1 MAKIH
6 WLGTGLSA
14 IPGLK
19 MLIENGHSVLVYN
32 RTVEKAIKALSNV
45 KGDYQVFVFSLQSLE
60 ENVAAGDI
68 VVSMLPGN
76 FHVPVAELC
85 LSLNAHFVSSSYI
98 SDEMRA
104 LNDAAKEKN
113 LCFVNEVGLDPGI
126 DHSMSHALVD
136 EYKNSPKYSSNN
148 EHSFLSY
155 CGGLSDVPN
164 DFCYKFSWSPLGV
177 LKALM
182 STSVSIRNGDIF
194 TVTKPWESVELYPL
208 PMPWGE
214 DEFEVY
220 PNRDSLPF
228 IEQYQM
234 DDGLQIKQFVR
245 GTLRYKGWKNA
256 WGDIFLEVDTL
267 DASIADARLKEISDD
282 LWDRYSYKDGEVDRV
297 ILTVELKVENEDE
310 NESTEPESNVSEGE
324 DREDIEVDKEVRV
337 DEDGN
342 EEELSKEQG
351 RCRVVKNCRQP
362 GSEWRQGR
370 HETGG
375 RTRWGRTHG
384 SKYAGRDA
392 RWAYGNAGAGRYGRP
407 QCNGLW

>member
-1 MAKIH
+1 MTNIH

-32 RTVEKAIKALSNV
+32 RTVEKAIKALSDV

-136 EYKNSPKYSSNN
+136 DYKNSPEFSANN

-155 CGGLSDVPN
+155 CGGLSDIPN

-228 IEQYQM
+228 IDQYQM
-234 DDGLQIKQFVR
+234 DDGLKIKQFVR

-256 WGDIFLEVDTL
+256 WGDIFSEVDTL
-267 DASIADARLKEISDD
+267 DASIAEARLKEISDD

-297 ILTVELKVENEDE
+297 ILTVELKVENDTEVVWHKQFLMDTRGNDNGSAMAQLVSCSVALAVE
-310 NESTEPESNVSEGE
+310 AVLGNEISSGVTAAPHQSKLVTRWL
-324 DREDIEVDKEVRV
+324 DQAEDISDHFVLIDHL
-337 DEDGN
+337 N
-342 EEELSKEQG
+342 
-351 RCRVVKNCRQP
+351 
-362 GSEWRQGR
+362 
-370 HETGG
+370 
-375 RTRWGRTHG
+375 
-384 SKYAGRDA
+384 
-392 RWAYGNAGAGRYGRP
+392 
-407 QCNGLW
+407 

>member
-19 MLIENGHSVLVYN
+19 MLIENGHTVLVYN
-32 RTVEKAIKALSNV
+32 RTVEKAIKALSDL
-45 KGDYQVFVFSLQSLE
+45 KGDYQVFPFSLHSVE
-60 ENVAAGDI
+60 ENVAVGDI

-136 EYKNSPKYSSNN
+136 DYKNSPKYSSNN

-182 STSVSIRNGDIF
+182 STSVSIRNGDVY

-256 WGDIFLEVDTL
+256 WGDIFSEVDTL
-267 DASIADARLKEISDD
+267 DASIAEARLKEISDD
-282 LWDRYSYKDGEVDRV
+282 LWDKYSYTDGEVDRV
-297 ILTVELKVENEDE
+297 ILTVELKVENDTEVVWHKQYLMDTLGNDNGSAMAQLVSCSVALAVE
-310 NESTEPESNVSEGE
+310 AVLGNEISSGVTAAPHQSKLVSRWL
-324 DREDIEVDKEVRV
+324 DQAEDISDHFVLIDHL
-337 DEDGN
+337 N
-342 EEELSKEQG
+342 
-351 RCRVVKNCRQP
+351 
-362 GSEWRQGR
+362 
-370 HETGG
+370 
-375 RTRWGRTHG
+375 
-384 SKYAGRDA
+384 
-392 RWAYGNAGAGRYGRP
+392 
-407 QCNGLW
+407 

>member
-19 MLIENGHSVLVYN
+19 MLIENGHTVLVYN
-32 RTVEKAIKALSNV
+32 RTVEKAIKALADL
-45 KGDYQVFVFSLQSLE
+45 KGDYQVFPFSLHSVE

-136 EYKNSPKYSSNN
+136 EYKKSPKYSSNN

-182 STSVSIRNGDIF
+182 STSVSIRNGDVY

-256 WGDIFLEVDTL
+256 WGDIFSEVDTL
-267 DASIADARLKEISDD
+267 DASIAEARLKEISDD
-282 LWDRYSYKDGEVDRV
+282 LWDRYSYTDGEVDRV
-297 ILTVELKVENEDE
+297 ILTVELKVENDTEVVWHKQYLMDTLGNDNGSAMAQLVSCSVALAVE
-310 NESTEPESNVSEGE
+310 AVLGNEISSGVTAAPHQSKLVSRWL
-324 DREDIEVDKEVRV
+324 DQAEDISDHFVLIDHLK
-337 DEDGN
+337 
-342 EEELSKEQG
+342 
-351 RCRVVKNCRQP
+351 
-362 GSEWRQGR
+362 
-370 HETGG
+370 
-375 RTRWGRTHG
+375 
-384 SKYAGRDA
+384 
-392 RWAYGNAGAGRYGRP
+392 
-407 QCNGLW
+407 

>member
-1 MAKIH
+1 MTNIH

-32 RTVEKAIKALSNV
+32 RTVEKAIKALSDV

-85 LSLNAHFVSSSYI
+85 LSVNAHFVSSSYI

-136 EYKNSPKYSSNN
+136 DYKNSPKYSSNN

-182 STSVSIRNGDIF
+182 STSVSIRNGDIL

-234 DDGLQIKQFVR
+234 DDGLKIKQFVR

-256 WGDIFLEVDTL
+256 WGDIFSEVDTL
-267 DASIADARLKEISDD
+267 DASIAEARLKEISDD
-282 LWDRYSYKDGEVDRV
+282 LWDRYSYTDGEVDRV
-297 ILTVELKVENEDE
+297 ILTVELKVENDTEVVWHKQYLMDTLGNDNGSAMAQLVSCSVALAVE
-310 NESTEPESNVSEGE
+310 AVLGNEISSGVTAAPHQNKLVTRWL
-324 DREDIEVDKEVRV
+324 DQAEDISDHFVLIDHL
-337 DEDGN
+337 N
-342 EEELSKEQG
+342 
-351 RCRVVKNCRQP
+351 
-362 GSEWRQGR
+362 
-370 HETGG
+370 
-375 RTRWGRTHG
+375 
-384 SKYAGRDA
+384 
-392 RWAYGNAGAGRYGRP
+392 
-407 QCNGLW
+407 

>member
-19 MLIENGHSVLVYN
+19 MLIENGHTVLVYN
-32 RTVEKAIKALSNV
+32 RTVEKAIKALSDL
-45 KGDYQVFVFSLQSLE
+45 KGDYQVFPFSLHSVE
-60 ENVAAGDI
+60 ENVAAGDV

-228 IEQYQM
+228 IDQYQM
-234 DDGLQIKQFVR
+234 DDGLKIKQFVR

-256 WGDIFLEVDTL
+256 WGDIFSEVDTL
-267 DASIADARLKEISDD
+267 DASIAEARLKEISDD

-297 ILTVELKVENEDE
+297 ILTVELKVENDTEVVWHKQYLMDTRGNDNGSAMAQLVSCSVALAVE
-310 NESTEPESNVSEGE
+310 AVLGNEILSGVTAAPHQNKLVTRWL
-324 DREDIEVDKEVRV
+324 DQAEDISDHFVLIDHL
-337 DEDGN
+337 N
-342 EEELSKEQG
+342 
-351 RCRVVKNCRQP
+351 
-362 GSEWRQGR
+362 
-370 HETGG
+370 
-375 RTRWGRTHG
+375 
-384 SKYAGRDA
+384 
-392 RWAYGNAGAGRYGRP
+392 
-407 QCNGLW
+407 

>member
-19 MLIENGHSVLVYN
+19 MLIENGHTVLVYN
-32 RTVEKAIKALSNV
+32 RTVEKAIKALSDL
-45 KGDYQVFVFSLQSLE
+45 KGDYQVFPFSLHSVE
-60 ENVAAGDI
+60 ENVAAGDL

-136 EYKNSPKYSSNN
+136 DYKNSPKYSSNN

-182 STSVSIRNGDIF
+182 STSVSIRNGDVY

-256 WGDIFLEVDTL
+256 WGDIFSEVDTL
-267 DASIADARLKEISDD
+267 DASIAEARLKEISDD
-282 LWDRYSYKDGEVDRV
+282 LWDRYSYTDGEVDRV
-297 ILTVELKVENEDE
+297 ILTVELKVENDTEVVWHKQYLMDTLGNDNGSAMAQLVSCSVALAVE
-310 NESTEPESNVSEGE
+310 AVLGNEISSGVTAAPHQSKLVSRWL
-324 DREDIEVDKEVRV
+324 DQAEDISDHFVLIDHLK
-337 DEDGN
+337 
-342 EEELSKEQG
+342 
-351 RCRVVKNCRQP
+351 
-362 GSEWRQGR
+362 
-370 HETGG
+370 
-375 RTRWGRTHG
+375 
-384 SKYAGRDA
+384 
-392 RWAYGNAGAGRYGRP
+392 
-407 QCNGLW
+407 

>member
-1 MAKIH
+1 MTNIH

-32 RTVEKAIKALSNV
+32 RTVEKAIKALSDV

-85 LSLNAHFVSSSYI
+85 LSVNAHFVSSSYI

-136 EYKNSPKYSSNN
+136 DYKNSPKYSSNN

-182 STSVSIRNGDIF
+182 STSVSIRNGDVY

-256 WGDIFLEVDTL
+256 WRDIFSEVDTL
-267 DASIADARLKEISDD
+267 DASIAEARLKEISDD

-297 ILTVELKVENEDE
+297 ILTVELKVENDTEVVWHKQYLMDTLGNDNGSAMAQLVSCSVALAVE
-310 NESTEPESNVSEGE
+310 AVLGNEISSGVTAAPHQTKLVSRWL
-324 DREDIEVDKEVRV
+324 DQAEDISDHFVLIDHL
-337 DEDGN
+337 N
-342 EEELSKEQG
+342 
-351 RCRVVKNCRQP
+351 
-362 GSEWRQGR
+362 
-370 HETGG
+370 
-375 RTRWGRTHG
+375 
-384 SKYAGRDA
+384 
-392 RWAYGNAGAGRYGRP
+392 
-407 QCNGLW
+407 

>member
-1 MAKIH
+1 MTNIH

-32 RTVEKAIKALSNV
+32 RTVEKAIKALSDV

-60 ENVAAGDI
+60 ENLAAGDI

-76 FHVPVAELC
+76 FHVPVAELS

-136 EYKNSPKYSSNN
+136 NYKNSPEFSANN

-155 CGGLSDVPN
+155 CGGLSDIPN

-228 IEQYQM
+228 IDQYQM
-234 DDGLQIKQFVR
+234 DDGLKIKQFVR

-256 WGDIFLEVDTL
+256 WGDIFSEVDTL
-267 DASIADARLKEISDD
+267 DASIAEARLKEISDD

-297 ILTVELKVENEDE
+297 ILTVELKVENDTEVVWHKQFLMDTRGNDNGSAMAQLVSCSVSLAVE
-310 NESTEPESNVSEGE
+310 AVLGNEIPSGVTAAPHQNKLVTRWL
-324 DREDIEVDKEVRV
+324 DQAEDISDHFVLIDHL
-337 DEDGN
+337 N
-342 EEELSKEQG
+342 
-351 RCRVVKNCRQP
+351 
-362 GSEWRQGR
+362 
-370 HETGG
+370 
-375 RTRWGRTHG
+375 
-384 SKYAGRDA
+384 
-392 RWAYGNAGAGRYGRP
+392 
-407 QCNGLW
+407 

>member
-1 MAKIH
+1 MTNIH

-32 RTVEKAIKALSNV
+32 RTVEKAIKALSDV

-76 FHVPVAELC
+76 FHVAVAELC

-136 EYKNSPKYSSNN
+136 DYKNSPEFSANN

-155 CGGLSDVPN
+155 CGGLSDIPN

-182 STSVSIRNGDIF
+182 STSVSIRNGDVY

-234 DDGLQIKQFVR
+234 DDGLKIKQFVR

-256 WGDIFLEVDTL
+256 WGDIFSEVDTL
-267 DASIADARLKEISDD
+267 DASIAEARLKEISDD
-282 LWDRYSYKDGEVDRV
+282 LWDRYSYKDEEVDRV
-297 ILTVELKVENEDE
+297 ILTVELKVENDTEVVWHKQYLMDTLGNDNGSAMAQLVSCSVALAVE
-310 NESTEPESNVSEGE
+310 AVLGNEISSGVTAAPHQNKLVTRWL
-324 DREDIEVDKEVRV
+324 DQAEDISDHFVLIDHL
-337 DEDGN
+337 N
-342 EEELSKEQG
+342 
-351 RCRVVKNCRQP
+351 
-362 GSEWRQGR
+362 
-370 HETGG
+370 
-375 RTRWGRTHG
+375 
-384 SKYAGRDA
+384 
-392 RWAYGNAGAGRYGRP
+392 
-407 QCNGLW
+407 

>member
-1 MAKIH
+1 MTNIH

-32 RTVEKAIKALSNV
+32 RTVEKAIKALSDV

-85 LSLNAHFVSSSYI
+85 LSVNAHFVSSSYI

-136 EYKNSPKYSSNN
+136 DYKNSPEFSANN

-155 CGGLSDVPN
+155 CGGLSDIPN

-182 STSVSIRNGDIF
+182 STSVSIRNGDVY

-256 WGDIFLEVDTL
+256 WGDIFSEVDTL
-267 DASIADARLKEISDD
+267 DASIAEARLKEISDD

-297 ILTVELKVENEDE
+297 ILTVELKVENDTEVVWHKQYLMDTRGNDNGSAMAQLVSCSVALAVE
-310 NESTEPESNVSEGE
+310 AVLGNEISSGVTAAPHQSKLVTRWL
-324 DREDIEVDKEVRV
+324 DQAEDISDHFVLIDHL
-337 DEDGN
+337 N
-342 EEELSKEQG
+342 
-351 RCRVVKNCRQP
+351 
-362 GSEWRQGR
+362 
-370 HETGG
+370 
-375 RTRWGRTHG
+375 
-384 SKYAGRDA
+384 
-392 RWAYGNAGAGRYGRP
+392 
-407 QCNGLW
+407 

>member
-19 MLIENGHSVLVYN
+19 MLIENGHTVLVYN
-32 RTVEKAIKALSNV
+32 RTVEKAIKALSDL
-45 KGDYQVFVFSLQSLE
+45 KGDYQVFPFSLHSVE

-182 STSVSIRNGDIF
+182 STSVSIRNGDVY

-256 WGDIFLEVDTL
+256 WRDIFSEVDTL
-267 DASIADARLKEISDD
+267 DASIAEARLKEISDD
-282 LWDRYSYKDGEVDRV
+282 LWDRYSYTDGEVDRV
-297 ILTVELKVENEDE
+297 ILTVELKVENDTEVVWHKQYLMDTLGNDNGSAMAQLVSCSVALAVE
-310 NESTEPESNVSEGE
+310 AVLGNEISSGVTAAPHQTKLVSRWL
-324 DREDIEVDKEVRV
+324 DQAEDISDHFVLIDHL
-337 DEDGN
+337 N
-342 EEELSKEQG
+342 
-351 RCRVVKNCRQP
+351 
-362 GSEWRQGR
+362 
-370 HETGG
+370 
-375 RTRWGRTHG
+375 
-384 SKYAGRDA
+384 
-392 RWAYGNAGAGRYGRP
+392 
-407 QCNGLW
+407 

>member
-19 MLIENGHSVLVYN
+19 MLIENGHTVLVYN
-32 RTVEKAIKALSNV
+32 RTVEKAIKALSDL
-45 KGDYQVFVFSLQSLE
+45 KGDYQVFPFSLHSVE

-182 STSVSIRNGDIF
+182 STSVSIRNGDVY

-256 WGDIFLEVDTL
+256 WRDIFSEVDTL
-267 DASIADARLKEISDD
+267 DVSIAEARLKEISDD
-282 LWDRYSYKDGEVDRV
+282 LWDRYSYMDGEVDRV
-297 ILTVELKVENEDE
+297 ILTVELKVEND
-310 NESTEPESNVSEGE
+310 TEVVWHKQYLMDTLGNDNGSAMAQLVSC
-324 DREDIEVDKEVRV
+324 
-337 DEDGN
+337 
-342 EEELSKEQG
+342 S
-351 RCRVVKNCRQP
+351 VVLAVEAV
-362 GSEWRQGR
+362 SY
-370 HETGG
+370 
-375 RTRWGRTHG
+375 THLTL
-384 SKYAGRDA
+384 
-392 RWAYGNAGAGRYGRP
+392 P
-407 QCNGLW
+407 TILLV

>member
-1 MAKIH
+1 MTNIH

-32 RTVEKAIKALSNV
+32 RTVEKAIKALSDV

-60 ENVAAGDI
+60 ENVATGDI

-76 FHVPVAELC
+76 FHVLVAELC

-136 EYKNSPKYSSNN
+136 DYKNSPEFSANN

-155 CGGLSDVPN
+155 CGGLSDIPN

-182 STSVSIRNGDIF
+182 STSVSIRNGDVY

-234 DDGLQIKQFVR
+234 DDGLKIKQFVR

-256 WGDIFLEVDTL
+256 WGDIFSEVDTL
-267 DASIADARLKEISDD
+267 DASIAEARLKEISDD
-282 LWDRYSYKDGEVDRV
+282 LWDRYSYKDEEVDRV
-297 ILTVELKVENEDE
+297 ILTVELKVENDTEVVWHKQYLMDTLGNNNGSAMAQLVSCSVALAVE
-310 NESTEPESNVSEGE
+310 AVLGNEISSGVTAAPHQNKLVTRWL
-324 DREDIEVDKEVRV
+324 DQAEDISDHFVLIDHL
-337 DEDGN
+337 N
-342 EEELSKEQG
+342 
-351 RCRVVKNCRQP
+351 
-362 GSEWRQGR
+362 
-370 HETGG
+370 
-375 RTRWGRTHG
+375 
-384 SKYAGRDA
+384 
-392 RWAYGNAGAGRYGRP
+392 
-407 QCNGLW
+407 

>member
-1 MAKIH
+1 MANIH

-19 MLIENGHSVLVYN
+19 MLIENGHTVIVYN
-32 RTVEKAIKALSNV
+32 RTVNKAIEALSGVN
-45 KGDYQVFVFSLQSLE
+45 GDYKVVQFSLETVQ
-60 ENVAAGDI
+60 ENTAAGDV

-104 LNDAAKEKN
+104 LDDNAKEKK

-136 EYKNSPKYSSNN
+136 DYKNSAVFSAQN

-182 STSVSIRNGDIF
+182 STSVSIRDGEIY

-208 PMPWGE
+208 PMPWGK

-234 DDGLQIKQFVR
+234 DDDLNIKQFVR
-245 GTLRYKGWKNA
+245 GTLRYKGWKNV
-256 WGDIFLEVDTL
+256 WQEIFSEVDSL
-267 DASIADARLKEISDD
+267 DPASAEDRLKEISND
-282 LWDRYSYKDGEVDRV
+282 LWDKYSYKEGEVDRV
-297 ILTVELKVENEDE
+297 ILTVELKVENGTKVVWHKQFLMD
-310 NESTEPESNVSEGE
+310 TL
-324 DREDIEVDKEVRV
+324 
-337 DEDGN
+337 GN
-342 EEELSKEQG
+342 ENGSAMAQLVSCSVALAVEAVL
-351 RCRVVKNCRQP
+351 
-362 GSEWRQGR
+362 GSEISPGVTAAPHQNKLVS
-370 HETGG
+370 
-375 RTRWGRTHG
+375 RWLMQAEKISDHFILF
-384 SKYAGRDA
+384 DHL
-392 RWAYGNAGAGRYGRP
+392 N
-407 QCNGLW
+407 

>member
-19 MLIENGHSVLVYN
+19 MLIENGHTVLVYN
-32 RTVEKAIKALSNV
+32 RTVEKAIKALSDL
-45 KGDYQVFVFSLQSLE
+45 KGDYQVFPFSLHSVE

-136 EYKNSPKYSSNN
+136 DYKNSPKYSSNN

-182 STSVSIRNGDIF
+182 STSVSIRNGDVY

-256 WGDIFLEVDTL
+256 WGDIFSEVDTL
-267 DASIADARLKEISDD
+267 DASIAEARLKEISDD

-297 ILTVELKVENEDE
+297 ILTVELKVENDTEVVWHKQYLMDTRGNDNGSAMAQLVSCSVALAVE
-310 NESTEPESNVSEGE
+310 AVLGNEISSGVTAAPHQSKLVTRWL
-324 DREDIEVDKEVRV
+324 DQAEDISDHFVLIDHL
-337 DEDGN
+337 N
-342 EEELSKEQG
+342 
-351 RCRVVKNCRQP
+351 
-362 GSEWRQGR
+362 
-370 HETGG
+370 
-375 RTRWGRTHG
+375 
-384 SKYAGRDA
+384 
-392 RWAYGNAGAGRYGRP
+392 
-407 QCNGLW
+407 

>member
-1 MAKIH
+1 MTNIH

-32 RTVEKAIKALSNV
+32 RTVEKAIKALSDV

-85 LSLNAHFVSSSYI
+85 LSVNAHFVSSSYI

-136 EYKNSPKYSSNN
+136 DYKNSPKYSSNN

-182 STSVSIRNGDIF
+182 STSVSIRNGDVY

-228 IEQYQM
+228 IDQYQM
-234 DDGLQIKQFVR
+234 DDGLKIKQFVR

-256 WGDIFLEVDTL
+256 WGDIFSEVDTL
-267 DASIADARLKEISDD
+267 DASIAEARLKEISDD

-297 ILTVELKVENEDE
+297 ILTVELKVENDTEVVWHKQYLMDTLGNDNGSAMAQLVSCSVALAVE
-310 NESTEPESNVSEGE
+310 AVIGNEISSGVTAAPHQSKLVTRWL
-324 DREDIEVDKEVRV
+324 DQAEDISDHFVLIDHL
-337 DEDGN
+337 N
-342 EEELSKEQG
+342 
-351 RCRVVKNCRQP
+351 
-362 GSEWRQGR
+362 
-370 HETGG
+370 
-375 RTRWGRTHG
+375 
-384 SKYAGRDA
+384 
-392 RWAYGNAGAGRYGRP
+392 
-407 QCNGLW
+407 

>member
-1 MAKIH
+1 MTNIH

-32 RTVEKAIKALSNV
+32 RTVEKAIKALSDV

-136 EYKNSPKYSSNN
+136 DYKNSPEFSANN

-155 CGGLSDVPN
+155 CGGLSDIPN

-182 STSVSIRNGDIF
+182 STSVSIRNGDVF

-256 WGDIFLEVDTL
+256 WGDIFSEVDTL
-267 DASIADARLKEISDD
+267 DASIAEARLKEISDD

-297 ILTVELKVENEDE
+297 ILTVELKVENDTEVVWHKQYLMDTLGNDNGSAMAQLVSCSVALAVE
-310 NESTEPESNVSEGE
+310 AVLGNEISSGVTAAPRQNKLVTRWL
-324 DREDIEVDKEVRV
+324 DQAEDISDHFVLIDHL
-337 DEDGN
+337 N
-342 EEELSKEQG
+342 
-351 RCRVVKNCRQP
+351 
-362 GSEWRQGR
+362 
-370 HETGG
+370 
-375 RTRWGRTHG
+375 
-384 SKYAGRDA
+384 
-392 RWAYGNAGAGRYGRP
+392 
-407 QCNGLW
+407 